1 MRNFSFERLDY
12 SSIKSVTT
20 QKKCENYCQQGD
32 AAGWKAQ
39 IFQKKCHILS
49 FSTLTLQRAYT
60 AIKPEFDCHFEE
72 FWFREVLVCFSC
84 CVFANKWNDTSQLNF
99 GFFSQ
104 FSLFTAR
111 PRDRVWPGQ
120 RNLSHKSFFLYLIFK
135 TKFSKRIGLCKFSWE
150 FYHFISWHELD
161 IGILFTTHILQP
173 WDVALFKPLKEC
185 CKSRVNEWTMQDPSN
200 KVTQQIMA
208 GLLHDVWQNLP
219 LKYGQNGFRAC
230 RLYPWNPKAVR

>member
-111 PRDRVWPGQ
+111 PWGTLNVVCLGLIWTNKSPKMYREIKKYESMIYYQ
-120 RNLSHKSFFLYLIFK
+120 CLS
-135 TKFSKRIGLCKFSWE
+135 
-150 FYHFISWHELD
+150 
-161 IGILFTTHILQP
+161 
-173 WDVALFKPLKEC
+173 
-185 CKSRVNEWTMQDPSN
+185 
-200 KVTQQIMA
+200 
-208 GLLHDVWQNLP
+208 
-219 LKYGQNGFRAC
+219 NGRGKWC
-230 RLYPWNPKAVR
+230 